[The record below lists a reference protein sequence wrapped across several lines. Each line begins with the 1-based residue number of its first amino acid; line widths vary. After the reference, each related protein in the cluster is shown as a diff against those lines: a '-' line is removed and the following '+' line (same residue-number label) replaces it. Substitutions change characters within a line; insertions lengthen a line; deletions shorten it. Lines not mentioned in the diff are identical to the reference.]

1 MAGLLA
7 VAMGELPEREGR
19 LLALYY
25 DQELT
30 MRKIGALLGIG
41 EARVSQLHSAVVIR
55 LRGRMEELLR
65 TPRAARPP
73 TERTCAL
80 AA

>member
-1 MAGLLA
+1 MTGLLA

-25 DQELT
+25 YEELT
-30 MRKIGALLGIG
+30 MRNVGAVLGIG

-55 LRGRMEELLR
+55 LRARMGELLR
-65 TPRAARPP
+65 APGAARPP
-73 TERTCAL
+73 IERTREL